1 MQCLYS
7 TSLQIIRNIG
17 ENGMTSKTYCY
28 TKKQTNK
35 TQTTKKSK
43 HNKLQDIVYS
53 TLISTGIWETIILVD
68 LDKGSKT
75 AILGWRTSFG
85 FYHL

>member
-28 TKKQTNK
+28 TKNKQTK
-35 TQTTKKSK
+35 HKQPKKQTQQVAG
-43 HNKLQDIVYS
+43 HCV
-53 TLISTGIWETIILVD
+53 
-68 LDKGSKT
+68 
-75 AILGWRTSFG
+75 
-85 FYHL
+85 